1 MFVIEQ
7 LVISSIDGEQLLKR
21 TQTIFS
27 SKITLES
34 QLWVLIQK
42 EKIYERLEEIC
53 SCSLATSS
61 TALLSSST

>member
-34 QLWVLIQK
+34 QLWV
-42 EKIYERLEEIC
+42 
-53 SCSLATSS
+53 SL
-61 TALLSSST
+61 